1 MRFSSIYVWVY
12 VPDEASKQI
21 IRGAL
26 HASVSRSFVLH
37 AHRIR
42 SPQAVYV
49 LAHWHTLRPRRALP
63 FDIEA
68 AGRRRYRFGSGA
80 SLLLLSA
87 TLIATASAM
96 IISLTM

>member
-37 AHRIR
+37 AQRKR
-42 SPQAVYV
+42 SLPAVYV
-49 LAHWHTLRPRRALP
+49 PGHWHTLLLRRPLA
-63 FDIEA
+63 FDIEM
-68 AGRRRYRFGSGA
+68 AGRRRCRFGSGA

-96 IISLTM
+96 DTSLTM